1 MNNRKTVKLQLRLS
15 EDELQVF
22 KDKSESY
29 GGNISEMIRDAV
41 KRFDDERTK
50 GKIDTMTALLK
61 FYKEYQQRL
70 SWLGGNFNQSM
81 HRANELAIAGELTP
95 QYFQN
100 VIMPQASEAIKFLR
114 EIKSELEAIHDILE
128 R

>member
-1 MNNRKTVKLQLRLS
+1 MKDRKTVKLQLRLS
-15 EDELQVF
+15 EEELQVF

-41 KRFDDERTK
+41 KRFDDEKTK
-50 GKIDTMTALLK
+50 GKIDAMATLLN

-81 HRANELAIAGELTP
+81 HRANELAIAGELSP

-100 VIMPQASEAIKFLR
+100 VIMPQASESIKFLR